1 MPERFLTQRLV
12 ALTLV
17 EILVSLSVMA
27 FLSVLT
33 GVVIRSIE
41 DTRTTGANKV
51 VQASIYQIQQ
61 ANTKFISE
69 GGWINADT
77 HITQIMQHLDATEVI
92 DAITAPA
99 VNINGFTPTTA
110 LTCGAD
116 YTCYRLNSGG
126 IVAVRNFVNGNRVGT
141 NGYFAP
147 SAINT
152 TEVNGHTT
160 LLVLIDPDGVFKA
173 NDPSS
178 YSAHFTFDELARF
191 TPRPTGVSTI
201 AGVTAT
207 QAPYL
212 DLQQ

>member
-1 MPERFLTQRLV
+1 
-12 ALTLV
+12 
-17 EILVSLSVMA
+17 VSLTVIA
-27 FLSVLT
+27 FLSLLI
-33 GVVIRSIE
+33 GVVIRAME
-41 DTRTTGANKV
+41 DMRATGANKV
-51 VQASIYQIQQ
+51 VQASVYQIQQ
-61 ANTKFISE
+61 ANTQFVSE
-69 GGWINADT
+69 GGWINRDT
-77 HITQIMQHLDATEVI
+77 HITQIMNQLDATEVI
-92 DAITAPA
+92 NAVTDPP

-110 LTCGAD
+110 LTCGDDFA
-116 YTCYRLNSGG
+116 CYRLNSGG
-126 IVAVRNFVNGNRVGT
+126 IVAVRNFVAGDLVGA

-147 SAINT
+147 SAGNA

-178 YSAHFTFDELARF
+178 YSAHFTFDDLARF

-212 DLQQ
+212 NLQQ